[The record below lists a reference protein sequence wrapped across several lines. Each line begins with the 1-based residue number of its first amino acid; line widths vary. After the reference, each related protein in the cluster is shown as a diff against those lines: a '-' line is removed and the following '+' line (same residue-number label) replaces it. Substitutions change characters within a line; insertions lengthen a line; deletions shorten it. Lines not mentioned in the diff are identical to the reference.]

1 MVLEKHSSDW
11 FGTPFKSIPL
21 SSLSFFFSF
30 FFSWHS
36 SGCKSNAMQWR
47 EKYWLFCT
55 VPHQILIEKF
65 RLYGSCQ
72 LTIKWMESYLSGLHA
87 PRKLLG
93 IYLHLSSRCIATQ
106 GGAVSQF
113 FCVFSPFLVD
123 EKQRIYFFLFCLGKT
138 SAQTSFK
145 ELPMTVSVP
154 LVLEAYFCG
163 CRSLCC

>member
-1 MVLEKHSSDW
+1 MMRHSSASWAWSRSEASVLLIIDDRSL
-11 FGTPFKSIPL
+11 FKYE
-21 SSLSFFFSF
+21 
-30 FFSWHS
+30 
-36 SGCKSNAMQWR
+36 QW
-47 EKYWLFCT
+47 
-55 VPHQILIEKF
+55 
-65 RLYGSCQ
+65 
-72 LTIKWMESYLSGLHA
+72 WMGNSLSGLHA
-87 PRKLLG
+87 HAIRPF
-93 IYLHLSSRCIATQ
+93 YLHLSWRCIATQ

-163 CRSLCC
+163 CRFFVLLGLMSLSGQAFVFLDCLTQT